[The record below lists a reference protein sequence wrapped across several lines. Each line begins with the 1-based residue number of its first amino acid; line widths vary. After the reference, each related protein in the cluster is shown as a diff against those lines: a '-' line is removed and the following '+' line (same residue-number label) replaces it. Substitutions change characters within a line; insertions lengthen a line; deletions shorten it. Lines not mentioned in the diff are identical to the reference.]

1 LCVPFSFYTR
11 QPRKTGYLICDDRL
25 GRRTGNGPTESKG
38 EDMINRKRLAETFKF
53 LVQIDSVS
61 KEEGVIANE
70 IKKILESMGAETFM
84 DNAGDKIGG
93 NSGNLIAKFKGNTK
107 APPLLLN
114 AHMDTVE
121 PGRGVTAVLENG
133 TFTSDGT
140 TILGADDKSAIAIL
154 LETLNILKE
163 NDLQYGPL
171 ELVFTVCEE
180 VGLQG
185 AKNLDLSL
193 VTATYGFALDA
204 TDTEGIVTRAPSAN
218 RLEFA
223 IHGKDAHAGAA
234 PEKGIN
240 AISLAS
246 KAIAKLELGRI
257 DQETTCNI
265 GIIEGG
271 IATNIVPNLVKVK
284 GEVRSHDEEKLNK
297 ITNEIE
303 FSFNEVIENYKKMN
317 HSDELPRVEI
327 NIEKDFARTHIPDD
341 HPVIKLATRAA
352 ENLGRKMVTKTTGG
366 GADANIFFEK
376 GIFTGVLGTGMRDM
390 HTVRESVKLDDMV
403 RTAELLL
410 EIIRLHSHVA
420 DG

>member
-1 LCVPFSFYTR
+1 
-11 QPRKTGYLICDDRL
+11 
-25 GRRTGNGPTESKG
+25 
-38 EDMINRKRLAETFKF
+38 MIDRKRLAETFKF
-53 LVQIDSVS
+53 LVQIDSIS
-61 KEEGVIANE
+61 KEESVIANE
-70 IKKILESMGAETFM
+70 IKKILESLGAETLM

-93 NSGNLIAKFKGNTK
+93 NSGNLIAKFKGNTL

-121 PGRGVTAVLENG
+121 PGRGITTVFENG

-154 LETLNILKE
+154 LETLYILKE
-163 NDLQYGPL
+163 NNLQYGPL

-180 VGLQG
+180 IGLQG
-185 AKNLDLSL
+185 AKHLDLSS

-204 TDTEGIVTRAPSAN
+204 TDTQGIVTRAPSAN
-218 RLEFA
+218 NFEFI

-246 KAIAKLELGRI
+246 QAIAKLKLGRI
-257 DQETTCNI
+257 DEETTCNI

-284 GEVRSHDEEKLNK
+284 GEARSHDEEKLDK
-297 ITNEIE
+297 ITNQIV
-303 FSFNEVIENYKKMN
+303 FSFNEAIENYKKE
-317 HSDELPRVEI
+317 SSDDELPRVDIII
-327 NIEKDFARTHIPDD
+327 NKDFPRTHIPDD
-341 HPVIKLATRAA
+341 HPVIRLATQAA
-352 ENLGRKMVTKTTGG
+352 ENLGRTMKTKTSGG

-403 RTAELLL
+403 HTTELLL
-410 EIIRLHSHVA
+410 EIIRLHSQT
-420 DG
+420 GN

>member
-1 LCVPFSFYTR
+1 
-11 QPRKTGYLICDDRL
+11 
-25 GRRTGNGPTESKG
+25 
-38 EDMINRKRLAETFKF
+38 MINRKRLAETFKF

-61 KEEGVIANE
+61 KEEAVIANE
-70 IKKILESMGAETFM
+70 IKKILESLGAETFM
-84 DNAGDKIGG
+84 DDAGDKIGG
-93 NSGNLIAKFKGNTK
+93 NSGNLIAKFKGNTQ

-121 PGRGVTAVLENG
+121 PGRGVEAVLENG
-133 TFTSDGT
+133 TFTSNGT

-163 NDLQYGPL
+163 NDLRHGPL

-180 VGLQG
+180 IGLQG
-185 AKNLDLSL
+185 AKHLDLST
-193 VTATYGFALDA
+193 VSATYGFALDA

-218 RLEFA
+218 HLEFT
-223 IHGKDAHAGAA
+223 IHGKDAHAGAS

-257 DQETTCNI
+257 DQESTCNI

-284 GEVRSHDEEKLNK
+284 GEVRSHDEEKLNN
-297 ITNEIE
+297 ITNEIVY
-303 FSFNEVIENYKKMN
+303 SFNEVIENHKKIN
-317 HSDELPRVEI
+317 FNDELPCVEV
-327 NIEKDFARTHIPDD
+327 NIKKDFPRTHIPDD
-341 HPVIKLATRAA
+341 HPLIKLATQAA
-352 ENLGRKMVTKTTGG
+352 ENLGRKMKTKTTGG

-390 HTVRESVKLDDMV
+390 HTVRESIKLEDMV
-403 RTAELLL
+403 STAELLL
-410 EIIRLHSHVA
+410 EIIRLHSQMEI
-420 DG
+420 G

>member
-1 LCVPFSFYTR
+1 
-11 QPRKTGYLICDDRL
+11 
-25 GRRTGNGPTESKG
+25 
-38 EDMINRKRLAETFKF
+38 MIDRKRLAETFKF

-70 IKKILESMGAETFM
+70 IKKILESLGAETFV

-93 NSGNLIAKFKGNTK
+93 NSGNLIAKFKGNTQ

-163 NDLQYGPL
+163 NNLQYGPL

-180 VGLQG
+180 IGLQG
-185 AKNLDLSL
+185 AKHIDLSA

-218 RLEFA
+218 HLEFT

-284 GEVRSHDEEKLNK
+284 GEARSHDEEKLNK
-297 ITNEIE
+297 ITNEIVS
-303 FSFNEVIENYKKMN
+303 SFTEVIENYKKMN
-317 HSDELPRVEI
+317 PNDEIPRVEI
-327 NIEKDFARTHIPDD
+327 NIEKDFSRTHIPDD
-341 HPVIKLATRAA
+341 HPLIKLATRAA
-352 ENLGRKMVTKTTGG
+352 ENLGRKMKTKTTGG

-410 EIIRLHSHVA
+410 EIIRLHSQGVQKSEVGSQSA
-420 DG
+420 TKIGG